1 MTGADARPGAV
12 PEPQTGDDPVTSPA
26 RALLADI
33 GGPNTRLAL
42 LEDGVIRDIR
52 IERTGGNTGL
62 AQTLRAYLDGRE
74 IAAAALAVA
83 APVDTSP
90 IRFTNADWSFT
101 RDEITDAVGTGNI
114 AIVNDFAAQA
124 LALPHLQAAE
134 LVKTGGGEIA
144 PDRPKAVLGPGT
156 GLGVAALLPSAGG
169 WRPLTTE
176 AGHMTLAAVNAEEDA
191 LIARLRRE
199 YDHVSAE
206 RVLSGHGLT
215 LLYHALADLSGEHV
229 PAGPRDAMR
238 GGITPDRITAAA
250 HDGSDPLAARTI
262 EFFCRFLGTVAA
274 DAALAYGAT
283 GGVYIAGGIV
293 PRLGPLFASSG
304 FRDRFE
310 RKGRFSELLRTV
322 PTFVVTAEYPAF
334 AGLKALTEASDQA

>member
-1 MTGADARPGAV
+1 MTGADARPGAAL
-12 PEPQTGDDPVTSPA
+12 EPQTGDDQVIFPK

-33 GGPNTRLAL
+33 GGTNTRLAL
-42 LEDGVIRDIR
+42 LEDGIIRDIR
-52 IERTGGNTGL
+52 IEPTGGNTGL
-62 AQTLRAYLDGRE
+62 AQTLRAYLDGRQ
-74 IAAAALAVA
+74 IAGAALAVA

-90 IRFTNADWSFT
+90 IRCTNADWSFT
-101 RDEITDAVGTGNI
+101 RDEVSDAIGTANV

-144 PDRPKAVLGPGT
+144 PDRPKTVLGPGT
-156 GLGVAALLPSAGG
+156 GLGVAALVPSAGG
-169 WRPLTTE
+169 WQPLTTE
-176 AGHMTLAAVNAEEDA
+176 AGHMTLAAMNAEEDA
-191 LIARLRRE
+191 VIAWLRRE

-215 LLYHALADLSGEHV
+215 LLYNALADLSGE
-229 PAGPRDAMR
+229 PAPHGRPN
-238 GGITPDRITAAA
+238 GITPGGITAAA
-250 HDGSDPLAARTI
+250 HHGSDPIAVRTI

-283 GGVYIAGGIV
+283 GGVYIGGGIV
-293 PRLGPLFASSG
+293 PRLGALFASSG

-310 RKGRFSELLRTV
+310 SKGRFSDLLRTV

-334 AGLKALTEASDQA
+334 TGLKALIEASDQA

>member
-1 MTGADARPGAV
+1 MTGAIV
-12 PEPQTGDDPVTSPA
+12 KPQRRGDDRVTSPK

-33 GGPNTRLAL
+33 GGTNTRLAL
-42 LEDGVIRDIR
+42 LEDGAIRDIQ
-52 IERTGGNTGL
+52 IAPTGGNTGF
-62 AQTLRAYLDGRE
+62 AETLRAYLAGRE
-74 IAAAALAVA
+74 ITGAALAVA
-83 APVDTSP
+83 APVDASP

-101 RDEITDAVGTGNI
+101 HDEVTDAIGTENV

-134 LVKTGGGEIA
+134 LVKIGGGEIA
-144 PDRPKAVLGPGT
+144 PERPKAVLGPGT
-156 GLGVAALLPSAGG
+156 GLGVAALIPSAGG
-169 WRPLTTE
+169 WQPLTTE
-176 AGHMTLAAVNAEEDA
+176 AGHMTLAAMNAEEDA
-191 LIARLRRE
+191 VIARLRGE

-215 LLYHALADLSGEHV
+215 LLYHALADLPGE
-229 PAGPRDAMR
+229 PLPDNPRAS
-238 GGITPDRITAAA
+238 GGITPDGITAAA

-293 PRLGPLFASSG
+293 PRLGTLFASSG

-310 RKGRFSELLRTV
+310 SKGRFSDLLRSV

-334 AGLKALTEASDQA
+334 TGLKALIEAADQA